1 MRFVERLIGR
11 RTAGVT
17 PRTIVGPGADFRGRL
32 VRPVHVMSATR
43 GGETVLLDPVR
54 GRYHTLNDV
63 GARVWELLADGT
75 TLEAIVATIRAEYD
89 VPQVGGVDPVEQDV
103 TTLLRHLRVAS
114 LLIMEPSSDT
124 PGTFHE

>member
-1 MRFVERLIGR
+1 MRFVDRLIR
-11 RTAGVT
+11 RS
-17 PRTIVGPGADFRGRL
+17 VGGPDFRGRL
-32 VRPVHVMSATR
+32 VRPLHVLSATR

-89 VPQVGGVDPVEQDV
+89 VPLVSGVDPVEQDV
-103 TTLLRHLRVAS
+103 TTLLRHLRAAG
-114 LLIMEPSSDT
+114 LLILETSGAT
-124 PGTFHE
+124 HES